1 MEYVGEENLQ
11 DLLEQ
16 IGKIYLTEQ
25 KVLNWFIQICLA
37 VQHYHKRKMLCRD
50 LQLHNIFFDS
60 RDTIKIGN
68 FNPIR
73 KIDMNFSKRFR
84 LDNLD
89 LIQPVPPECI
99 EFEQVSEQTEENKR
113 RQREDPACCSK
124 NRSQVTQG
132 QARWRKLQSSRS
144 SASGRN
150 WICQVSDYSGCG
162 RTNVWEQQ
170 FQWWRR

>member
-84 LDNLD
+84 FDNLD

-99 EFEQVSEQTEENKR
+99 EFEQVSEQTESWYLGLILYEMCTL
-113 RQREDPACCSK
+113 QPPY
-124 NRSQVTQG
+124 
-132 QARWRKLQSSRS
+132 QA
-144 SASGRN
+144 ASLYEAAELIKKG
-150 WICQVSDYSGCG
+150 
-162 RTNVWEQQ
+162 
-170 FQWWRR
+170 